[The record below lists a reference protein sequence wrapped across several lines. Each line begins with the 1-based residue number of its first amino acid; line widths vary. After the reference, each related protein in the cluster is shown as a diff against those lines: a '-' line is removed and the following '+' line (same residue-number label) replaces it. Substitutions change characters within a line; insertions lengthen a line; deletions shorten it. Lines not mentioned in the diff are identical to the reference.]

1 MIHVMD
7 ADYARKYVYQIVS
20 KSQIIQIGF
29 MMIVFTAMPVSTI
42 VQSKP
47 FM

>member
-7 ADYARKYVYQIVS
+7 ADYAKKSVYQIVF
-20 KSQIIQIGF
+20 KSQIIQNGSIT
-29 MMIVFTAMPVSTI
+29 IVYTAMPVSTI